1 MSTPP
6 DTPTDPARPGAVHAG
21 SSVPPP
27 SSVPPMEPTPPIAPI
42 PPFAP
47 PLQPDGAQDPH
58 PPHSPRK
65 PLTTLSAPV
74 VVPALVVLGVLLVFC
89 GFYPDSA
96 DALFSGAQGWVVSHF
111 DWFYTVA
118 VTAFLL
124 FLTLIAAS
132 RFGDIRLG
140 PDDAVPEFSFVSWTA
155 MLFAAGMGIGLM
167 YFGVGEPLQHYLKP
181 PTVPGGTPDAAR
193 EALESTFFHW
203 GFHAWAVYG
212 TTGLVLAYFGFRYNL
227 PLTLRSGLYPLLKE
241 RINGPIGHTVDA
253 FALVG
258 TIAGIATTLG
268 YGALQLAAGLN
279 KVTGWDTSTQA
290 FQLGIIAVVVLLAGI
305 SAVTGLDKGV
315 RILSEFNLSLSFV
328 LLAFVIIAGPTV
340 FLFQALSENIGNYL
354 SSLARLSLRT
364 FAYEAPREAGWF
376 GGWTILYWAWWISW
390 SPFVGMFI
398 ARISRGRTIREFVV
412 GVLLVPTAFNLLW
425 MTAFGNGAIWVD
437 ANIAGGALAAT
448 AGNVDALLFRFFE
461 FLPYTHVVSWLA
473 IVLIA
478 VFFITSAD
486 SGSFVV
492 DSIASRGNPQS
503 PVWQRLFWAVVLGI
517 TAGVLLLAGGLKAL
531 QAMTLVAAL
540 PVALIMLVL
549 CYGLWR
555 GLVADRA
562 HSTQDLSPATN
573 FWSGQHWRRR
583 LEQIVHE
590 TTEADV
596 RQFLQTTVLPA
607 MHDVAG
613 ELRERGVHADVH
625 DNLGPHADPAG
636 ADIVRL
642 TLPDEQMR
650 DFVYGVKSV
659 HRPAPVFLVREAARA
674 SDSAEIYQPMTF
686 FADGRLGYDV
696 QYLRREEIIVDI
708 LRHYE
713 RHRAALADQRAQL
726 LNRAPGHADPV

>member
-1 MSTPP
+1 M
-6 DTPTDPARPGAVHAG
+6 HH
-21 SSVPPP
+21 PP
-27 SSVPPMEPTPPIAPI
+27 SSTPDPRPREGGPVAPA
-42 PPFAP
+42 AP
-47 PLQPDGAQDPH
+47 VAPERAPW
-58 PPHSPRK
+58 
-65 PLTTLSAPV
+65 TTLAPPV
-74 VVPALVVLGVLLVFC
+74 VVPALLLLGVLLVFC
-89 GFYPDSA
+89 GAYPDSA
-96 DALFSGAQGWVVSHF
+96 DALFSGAQAWVVGHF
-111 DWFYTVA
+111 DWFYTA
-118 VTAFLL
+118 SVTTFLL
-124 FLTLIAAS
+124 FLVLVAAS

-181 PTVPGGTPDAAR
+181 PTAIGGTPAAAR

-212 TTGLVLAYFGFRYNL
+212 TMGLVLAYFGFRYNL
-227 PLTLRSGLYPLLKE
+227 PLTLRSGLYPLLKD
-241 RINGPIGHTVDA
+241 RINGPIGHGVDA

-268 YGALQLAAGLN
+268 YGALQLAAGLH
-279 KVTGWDTSTQA
+279 KVTGWDTSTPG
-290 FQLGIIAVVVLLAGI
+290 FQVGIIALVVMLAGI

-328 LLAFVIIAGPTV
+328 LLGFVIIAGPTV

-364 FAYEAPREAGWF
+364 FAYEPTRDPGWF

-437 ANIAGGALAAT
+437 THIAGGALAQT
-448 AGNVDALLFRFFE
+448 VGNVDALLFRFFE
-461 FLPYTHVVSWLA
+461 YLPWAGPVSWLA
-473 IVLIA
+473 ILLIA
-478 VFFITSAD
+478 VFFVTSAD
-486 SGSFVV
+486 SGAYVV
-492 DSIASRGNPQS
+492 DSIASRGDPRS
-503 PVWQRLFWAVVLGI
+503 PVWQRLFWAVVLGA
-517 TAGVLLLAGGLKAL
+517 TATVLLLAGGLKAL

-555 GLVADRA
+555 GLVADQA
-562 HSTQDLSPATN
+562 HSMQDLAPATN
-573 FWSGQHWRRR
+573 FWSGQHWRKR
-583 LEQIVHE
+583 LEQIVHD
-590 TTEADV
+590 TTENDV
-596 RQFLQTTVLPA
+596 RSFLQSTVLPA
-607 MHDVAG
+607 MHDVAR
-613 ELRERGVHADVH
+613 ELRERGVEADVH
-625 DNLGPHADPAG
+625 DSLAVSGEQG
-636 ADIVRL
+636 ATDMVRL
-642 TLPDEQMR
+642 TLPDPEMR
-650 DFVYGVKSV
+650 DFVYGVKAV
-659 HRPAPVFLVREAARA
+659 HRPVPVFLVREASRTVAR
-674 SDSAEIYQPMTF
+674 EEVYVPMTF
-686 FADGRLGYDV
+686 FADGRLGYDI

-713 RHRAALADQRAQL
+713 RHRGVLADQRAQL
-726 LNRAPGHADPV
+726 LNRAPGHADPA

>member
-1 MSTPP
+1 MPYTPLP
-6 DTPTDPARPGAVHAG
+6 DLPPLEGDGAPTA
-21 SSVPPP
+21 
-27 SSVPPMEPTPPIAPI
+27 
-42 PPFAP
+42 PFAP
-47 PLQPDGAQDPH
+47 P
-58 PPHSPRK
+58 PPAAPERT
-65 PLTTLSAPV
+65 PFTTLSPPV
-74 VVPALVVLGVLLVFC
+74 VVPALLVLGALLVYC

-111 DWFYTVA
+111 DWFYTVV
-118 VTAFLL
+118 VTVFLL
-124 FLTLIAAS
+124 FLVLVAAS

-181 PTVPGGTPDAAR
+181 PTAVGGTPEAAR

-212 TTGLVLAYFGFRYNL
+212 TMGLVLAYFGFRYNL
-227 PLTLRSGLYPLLKE
+227 PLTLRSGLYPLLKN
-241 RINGPIGHTVDA
+241 RIHGPIGHTVDA

-268 YGALQLAAGLN
+268 YGALQLSAGLGTL
-279 KVTGWDTSTQA
+279 TGWDTSTA
-290 FQLGIIAVVVLLAGI
+290 GFQLGIISVVVLLAGI
-305 SAVTGLDKGV
+305 SAVSGLDRGV

-328 LLAFVIIAGPTV
+328 LLAFVIVAGPTV

-364 FAYEAPREAGWF
+364 FAYAPSATEGWF

-437 ANIAGGALAAT
+437 THIASGALAAT
-448 AGNVDALLFRFFE
+448 ASNVDALLFRFFE
-461 FLPYTHVVSWLA
+461 FLPWTNAVSWLA
-473 IVLIA
+473 ILLIA

-492 DSIASRGNPQS
+492 DSIASRGNPSS

-517 TAGVLLLAGGLKAL
+517 TAGVLLLAGGLGAL

-562 HSTQDLSPATN
+562 HAMQDLAPATN

-583 LEQIVHE
+583 LEQIVHD
-590 TTEADV
+590 TTKADV
-596 RQFLQTTVLPA
+596 RKFLQDAVLPA
-607 MHDVAG
+607 MHDVAR
-613 ELRERGVHADVH
+613 ELRERGVEADVH
-625 DNLGPHADPAG
+625 ESLAPHTEEG
-636 ADIVRL
+636 ATDMVRL
-642 TLPDEQMR
+642 TLPDPEMR
-650 DFVYGVKSV
+650 DFVYGVKAV
-659 HRPAPVFLVREAARA
+659 HRPVPVFLVREAARSQA
-674 SDSAEIYQPMTF
+674 REEVYVPMAF
-686 FADGRLGYDV
+686 FADGRLGYDI

-713 RHRAALADQRAQL
+713 RHRAVLADARAQL
-726 LNRAPGHADPV
+726 LNRAPSHGDPV

>member
-1 MSTPP
+1 MSTTPLPP
-6 DTPTDPARPGAVHAG
+6 LPTYQGVATPTAPF
-21 SSVPPP
+21 SPPP
-27 SSVPPMEPTPPIAPI
+27 PPKPERTP
-42 PPFAP
+42 F
-47 PLQPDGAQDPH
+47 
-58 PPHSPRK
+58 
-65 PLTTLSAPV
+65 TTLAPPV
-74 VVPALVVLGVLLVFC
+74 VVPALLVLGVLLVYC

-96 DALFSGAQGWVVSHF
+96 DALFSGAQTWVVGHF
-111 DWFYTVA
+111 DWFYTVV
-118 VTAFLL
+118 VTSFLV
-124 FLTLIAAS
+124 FLVLIAAS

-167 YFGVGEPLQHYLKP
+167 YFGVGEPMQHYLKP
-181 PTVPGGTPDAAR
+181 ATAIGGTPEAAH
-193 EALESTFFHW
+193 EALQSTFFHW
-203 GFHAWAVYG
+203 GFHPWAVYG
-212 TTGLVLAYFGFRYNL
+212 TMGLVLAYFGFRYNL

-268 YGALQLAAGLN
+268 YGALQLAAGLGKLTN
-279 KVTGWDTSTQA
+279 WDTTTQG
-290 FQLGIIAVVVLLAGI
+290 FQLAIIAVVVLLAGI

-315 RILSEFNLSLSFV
+315 RILSEFNLSLSF
-328 LLAFVIIAGPTV
+328 LLLTFVIVVGPTV
-340 FLFQALSENIGNYL
+340 FLFQAFSENIGDYV
-354 SSLARLSLRT
+354 SSLAQMSLRT
-364 FAYEAPREAGWF
+364 FAYEDSSTPGWF

-425 MTAFGNGAIWVD
+425 MTAFGNSAIWVD
-437 ANIAGGALAAT
+437 LNVANGALSAT
-448 AGNVDALLFRFFE
+448 AGDVDSLLFRFFE
-461 FLPYTHVVSWLA
+461 YLPWTNVASWVA
-473 IVLIA
+473 ILLIG

-492 DSIASRGNPQS
+492 DSIASRGNPKS

-549 CYGLWR
+549 CFGLWR

-562 HSTQDLSPATN
+562 HSKQDLSPATN
-573 FWSGQHWRRR
+573 FWSGEHWRRR

-590 TTEADV
+590 TTENDV
-596 RQFLQTTVLPA
+596 RQFLEGSVLPA
-607 MHDVAG
+607 MHDVAR
-613 ELRERGVHADVH
+613 ELRERGVEADIH
-625 DNLGPHADPAG
+625 ENFGPHTEEG
-636 ADIVRL
+636 ATDMVRL
-642 TLPDEQMR
+642 TLPDADVR
-650 DFVYGVKSV
+650 DFIYGVKSV
-659 HRPAPVFLVREAARA
+659 HRPAPVFLVREAAKSVDRQ
-674 SDSAEIYQPMTF
+674 EIYQPMTF
-686 FADGRLGYDV
+686 FVDGRLGYDI

-713 RHRAALADQRAQL
+713 RHLAVMTDARAQL
-726 LNRAPGHADPV
+726 LSRAPGHSYPE

>member
-1 MSTPP
+1 MP
-6 DTPTDPARPGAVHAG
+6 DTPSADTAPPAAGAQP
-21 SSVPPP
+21 VPPF
-27 SSVPPMEPTPPIAPI
+27 TPPPPPAEPVRA
-42 PPFAP
+42 PFA
-47 PLQPDGAQDPH
+47 
-58 PPHSPRK
+58 
-65 PLTTLSAPV
+65 TLAPQV
-74 VVPALVVLGVLLVFC
+74 VVPALLVLGALLVFC
-89 GFYPDSA
+89 GVFPQRA
-96 DALFSGAQGWVVSHF
+96 DRLFSGAQAWVTGHF

-118 VTAFLL
+118 VTAFLV
-124 FLTLIAAS
+124 FLVLVAAS
-132 RFGDIRLG
+132 RYGDIRLG

-181 PTVPGGTPDAAR
+181 PTQIGGTPAAAR
-193 EALESTFFHW
+193 EALASTFFHW

-212 TTGLVLAYFGFRYNL
+212 TMGLVLAYFGFRYNL

-241 RINGPIGHTVDA
+241 RINGPIGHGVDA

-268 YGALQLAAGLN
+268 YGALQLAAGLHT
-279 KVTGWDTSTQA
+279 VTGWDTSTPG

-305 SAVTGLDKGV
+305 SAITGLDKGV
-315 RILSEFNLSLSFV
+315 RILSEFNLSLSFL
-328 LLAFVIIAGPTV
+328 LLAFVVIAGPTV

-354 SSLARLSLRT
+354 SSLAQLSLRT
-364 FAYEAPREAGWF
+364 FAYEPTREPGWF

-398 ARISRGRTIREFVV
+398 ARISRGRSIREFVI

-437 ANIAGGALAAT
+437 THIAGGALAQT
-448 AGNVDALLFRFFE
+448 VGNVDALLFRFFE
-461 FLPYTHVVSWLA
+461 YLPWTVPVSWLA

-478 VFFITSAD
+478 VFFVTSAD
-486 SGSFVV
+486 SGAYVV
-492 DSIASRGNPQS
+492 DSIASRGDPRS
-503 PVWQRLFWAVVLGI
+503 PVWQRLFWAAVLGV
-517 TAGVLLLAGGLKAL
+517 TAAVLLLAGGLKAL

-562 HSTQDLSPATN
+562 HAMQDLAPATN

-583 LEQIVHE
+583 LEQIVHD

-596 RQFLQTTVLPA
+596 RQFLRATVLPA
-607 MHDVAG
+607 MHDVAR
-613 ELRERGVHADVH
+613 ELRERGVEADVH
-625 DNLGPHADPAG
+625 ESLAPHAEEG
-636 ADIVRL
+636 ATDLVRL
-642 TLPDEQMR
+642 TLPDPQMR
-650 DFVYGVKSV
+650 DFVYGVKAV
-659 HRPAPVFLVREAARA
+659 HRPVPVYLVRQAARPGA
-674 SDSAEIYQPMTF
+674 RAEVYAPMTF
-686 FADGRLGYDV
+686 FADGRLGYDIE
-696 QYLRREEIIVDI
+696 YLRREEIIVDI

-713 RHRAALADQRAQL
+713 RHRTVLTDERAQL

>member
-1 MSTPP
+1 MSPTPLN
-6 DTPTDPARPGAVHAG
+6 TEDPSRN
-21 SSVPPP
+21 VPPP
-27 SSVPPMEPTPPIAPI
+27 AEPEAQ
-42 PPFAP
+42 PF
-47 PLQPDGAQDPH
+47 
-58 PPHSPRK
+58 
-65 PLTTLSAPV
+65 TTLAPAV
-74 VVPALVVLGVLLVFC
+74 VVPALLVLCALLVFC

-96 DALFSGAQGWVVSHF
+96 DALFSGAQTWVVGHF

-118 VTAFLL
+118 VTAFLV
-124 FLTLIAAS
+124 FLVLIASS

-181 PTVPGGTPDAAR
+181 PTEVGGTPAAAR
-193 EALESTFFHW
+193 EALQSTFFHW

-212 TTGLVLAYFGFRYNL
+212 TMGLVLAYFGFRYNL
-227 PLTLRSGLYPLLKE
+227 PLTLRSGLYPLLKD
-241 RINGPIGHTVDA
+241 RINGPIGHAVDA

-268 YGALQLAAGLN
+268 YGALQLAAGLHT
-279 KVTGWDTSTQA
+279 VTGWNTSTA
-290 FQLGIIAVVVLLAGI
+290 GFQLGIIALVVLLAGI
-305 SAVTGLDKGV
+305 SAVSGLDKGV

-328 LLAFVIIAGPTV
+328 LLGFVIIAGPTV

-354 SSLARLSLRT
+354 SNIAQLSLRT
-364 FAYEAPREAGWF
+364 FAYEPSREPGWF
-376 GGWTILYWAWWISW
+376 GSWTILYWAWWISW

-437 ANIAGGALAAT
+437 THVAGGALAQT
-448 AGNVDALLFRFFE
+448 VGNVDALLFRFFE
-461 FLPYTHVVSWLA
+461 FLPWTSAVSWLA
-473 IVLIA
+473 ILLIA

-486 SGSFVV
+486 SGSFVL
-492 DSIASRGNPQS
+492 DSIASRGNPKS
-503 PVWQRLFWAVVLGI
+503 PVWQRLFWAVVMGI
-517 TAGVLLLAGGLKAL
+517 TAGVLMLAGGLKAL

-540 PVALIMLVL
+540 PVALTMLVL

-555 GLVADRA
+555 GLVADQA
-562 HSTQDLSPATN
+562 HSTQDLAPATN

-583 LEQIVHE
+583 LEQIVHD

-596 RQFLQTTVLPA
+596 RQFLQVTVLPA
-607 MHDVAG
+607 MHDVAR
-613 ELRERGVHADVH
+613 ELRERGVEAEVH
-625 DNLGPHADPAG
+625 ENLAPHTEPG
-636 ADIVRL
+636 ATDMVRL
-642 TLPDEQMR
+642 TLPDPEMR

-659 HRPAPVFLVREAARA
+659 HRPVPVYLVSEAAR
-674 SDSAEIYQPMTF
+674 SGPREEVYEPMTF
-686 FADGRLGYDV
+686 FADGRVGYDV
-696 QYLRREEIIVDI
+696 QYLRREEMIADI

-713 RHRAALADQRAQL
+713 RHRAVLADQRAQL
-726 LNRAPGHADPV
+726 LNRAPSHASPD